1 MSFAIYDYRQD
12 IRNILVTPQIRSR
25 FLRMEPGQVAQRHSH
40 DLGQEIFLI
49 LQGEAEF
56 EIDGD
61 REIVRPG
68 QLCVALTDQM
78 HQVRVVGDEPMIMY
92 LSVTPHI
99 QPTHTFWSEDG
110 SKMPPR
116 FTPDSAYDIEPNP
129 DASTTEH
136 LDRYLADVDTAA
148 AAMKDFAAA
157 QQTQA
162 TKLREA
168 LESGNDEE
176 ARDARAAMWQT
187 MYPLFQSV
195 YSMVDPWNALAASL
209 QPETS

>member
-1 MSFAIYDYRQD
+1 MSFAVYDYRQD

-25 FLRMEPGQVAQRHSH
+25 FLKMEPGQVAQRHSH

-56 EIDGD
+56 EIDGE
-61 REIVRPG
+61 REVVRPG

-78 HQVRVVGDEPMIMY
+78 HQVSVVGDEPMIMY

-99 QPTHTFWSEDG
+99 QPTHTFWSEEG
-110 SKMPPR
+110 NKLAPR
-116 FTPDSAYDIEPNP
+116 FAPDSAYDVAPNP
-129 DASTTEH
+129 HATAMEH
-136 LDRYLADVDTAA
+136 LDRYLTDVDSAA
-148 AAMKDFAAA
+148 AAMKVFADA
-157 QQTQA
+157 QHSQSTR
-162 TKLREA
+162 LRKAIEA
-168 LESGNDEE
+168 GNEEE

-195 YSMVDPWNALAASL
+195 YSMVDPWNDLAASL
-209 QPETS
+209 QSEPS